1 MTRSCPNCGSKVLVT
16 NDNPG
21 AIGRC
26 SSCSELYVVLGDGR
40 LGSMDARSLSGQSES
55 STKADPI
62 RYRCAE
68 CRTELASVCSM
79 EGKRDQCPVC
89 GHMNTVSSSPIVM
102 DSESPA
108 VPPLSSELQLDGE
121 TSAQAPYSPP
131 VELPDEIIVESADS
145 YSKGSWLVTLAIVLF
160 VGAIVGAG
168 TGVTVWLYTSGGEER
183 SADNNQP
190 STDRHSSAAP
200 DWLGKSVGLLLV
212 YRRLESPEGFI
223 IDWIEGN
230 GSCFAITEDGYLL
243 TNRHI
248 TDAMQELQGSMGQ
261 TVHLFGTP
269 MRVKGVSAMACFGS
283 LRDQH
288 FPCELVYADTSGQQ
302 DRDVAILQVGH
313 TFNRPIDFAAEI
325 RPGDRITVCGFPGD
339 MMSAMRQAAKDKLL
353 GRIRRGA
360 NRGRIRYSDMIP
372 DSVWGKPAS
381 ARGWISQ
388 IRGRN
393 IEIDASMRHGNSGG
407 PVLNQNWRVV
417 GIATWGK
424 DEAKYAIDLTP
435 LKVRIDREIIRHR
448 QMSDSRR

>member
-1 MTRSCPNCGSKVLVT
+1 MMPSCPNCGSKVLVT
-16 NDNPG
+16 NDGPG

-26 SSCSELYVVLGDGR
+26 SSCGELYVVPGDGR
-40 LGSMDARSLSGQSES
+40 LESMNARSLSGQSEL

-62 RYRCAE
+62 RYKCAE
-68 CRTELASVCSM
+68 CRAELESSSSL
-79 EGKRDQCPVC
+79 EGKRDQCPLC
-89 GHMNTVSSSPIVM
+89 GHMNTVPSSPSVM
-102 DSESPA
+102 ASESPA
-108 VPPLSSELQLDGE
+108 VSPKSSELQLDGKAGMQD
-121 TSAQAPYSPP
+121 THSLPTN
-131 VELPDEIIVESADS
+131 LPDEIIVESENS
-145 YSKGSWLVTLAIVLF
+145 YNKGSWLATLAIVLC

-183 SADNNQP
+183 SADSNEP
-190 STDRHSSAAP
+190 PTDQHSSAAP

-212 YRRLESPEGFI
+212 YRRLESSDGVT
-223 IDWIEGN
+223 IDWIEGG

-248 TDAMQELQGSMGQ
+248 TDALQELQGSMGQ

-269 MRVKGVSAMACFGS
+269 MRVKGVSATACFGE

-288 FPCELVYADTSGQQ
+288 FSCEIVYADATGQQ

-313 TFNRPIDFAAEI
+313 TFGRPIDFAAEI
-325 RPGDRITVCGFPGD
+325 RPGDRITICGFPGD
-339 MMSAMRQAAKDKLL
+339 MIFAMQQASRDELS
-353 GRIRRGA
+353 GRIRSGA
-360 NRGRIRYSDMIP
+360 SRGRIRYSDMIP

-407 PVLNQNWRVV
+407 PVLNHNWRVV

-424 DEAKYAIDLTP
+424 DEAKYAIDLKP
-435 LKVRIDREIIRHR
+435 LKPRIDREIERHR
-448 QMSDSRR
+448 QMSNSR